1 MNFTCSSFACAAK
14 NLLEELRPSR
24 RYPRERELH
33 FAFTAPS
40 AKKIP
45 LRRFDLYMCRRDRW
59 SKTYD
64 LFGIDR
70 IEEWT
75 YCPDSQDDQPCR
87 RIYLHDHGD
96 INMAPERPR
105 SVGYDVPFE
114 PRIIERKPESE
125 VCEVSLR
132 KKKGRSKK
140 LTFGFKFRE
149 LFRPVRI
156 ERVQPKSI
164 LRRVE
169 PVVVEPEYV
178 ELREPGRP
186 RPSPLRPQRPDPV
199 DFVPLPP
206 PVPSPRRRP
215 EEEVPVVEIRSPR
228 SPRRP
233 VIIHSLSPPLREHR
247 RRRAPSTSPV
257 REVETIRIRRF
268 DNTDRERAERQRARD
283 VEEEVRIERER
294 RYDVEDVNRHLTEIA
309 MHERSER
316 RRAERDAENA
326 AVQRASAEIAAADL
340 QRENGRLDRERRV
353 AEREAAVLAL
363 ERERERERLGDA
375 LRRPPDGFRPA
386 RDIVRQPREAP
397 RAPADRGAEVIRAAQ
412 EARRHRRG
420 D

>member
-1 MNFTCSSFACAAK
+1 
-14 NLLEELRPSR
+14 
-24 RYPRERELH
+24 
-33 FAFTAPS
+33 
-40 AKKIP
+40 
-45 LRRFDLYMCRRDRW
+45 
-59 SKTYD
+59 
-64 LFGIDR
+64 
-70 IEEWT
+70 
-75 YCPDSQDDQPCR
+75 
-87 RIYLHDHGD
+87 
-96 INMAPERPR
+96 MAPERPR
-105 SVGYDVPFE
+105 SVGYDIPFE

-125 VCEVSLR
+125 VCELSIP

-140 LTFGFKFRE
+140 LTFSFKFRE
-149 LFRPVRI
+149 LFRSFRT

-169 PVVVEPEYV
+169 PELVEPEYV

-186 RPSPLRPQRPDPV
+186 RPPSLRPQRPHSD

-215 EEEVPVVEIRSPR
+215 EEETPFLEIRSPR

-233 VIIHSLSPPLREHR
+233 PIIHSPSTPLREHR

-268 DNTDRERAERQRARD
+268 DKTDRGRAERQRARD
-283 VEEEVRIERER
+283 VEEEARIERER
-294 RYDVEDVNRHLTEIA
+294 RHDVEDANRHLAEIA
-309 MHERSER
+309 MRERSER
-316 RRAERDAENA
+316 RRAEKDAENA

-375 LRRPPDGFRPA
+375 LRRPQDGFRPA
-386 RDIVRQPREAP
+386 REVVRQPREGP
-397 RAPADRGAEVIRAAQ
+397 RQPVDRGAEVIRAAQ

-420 D
+420 ERAVHFENGRRIEQGRYD